1 MTKIQDITDPYV
13 AGDYLDLV
21 VTVLDKDG
29 ETVDISN
36 IGSIRYGIMKTDSAG
51 GPSGPPVILKT
62 LIDGV
67 ALTDAANGVFT
78 VTLDSGDTDLLRGTY
93 YHEAEIIDENDNVS
107 TIFIGQFYVK
117 AQGLLPVV

>member
-1 MTKIQDITDPYV
+1 MTIIQNITDNYV

-36 IGSIRYGIMKTDSAG
+36 VGSIRYGIMKTNYAG
-51 GPSGPPVILKT
+51 EPSGPPLVLKT
-62 LIDGV
+62 LVNGV
-67 ALTDAANGVFT
+67 ELTDAANGVFT

-93 YHEAEIIDENDNVS
+93 YHEAEIIDKNDNVL
-107 TIFIGQFYVK
+107 TIFIGQFDVK
-117 AQGLLPVV
+117 AQGLLP